1 MTVLNRYRSMI
12 QWLALGLTMSA
23 SVVFGSLKQIDLSS
37 IDSIPDNLPAISQ
50 GGVLVLRLPQH
61 AQAWFNDKSLFIDDG
76 MALIALHRDSR
87 VARLRIVLD
96 SVSKM
101 IEFPVV
107 TRNYKIER
115 VDGLPP
121 AKVTPPMDPKI
132 RQRIKNETATIRAA
146 RQRLDSR
153 LDFMSDFIWPVN
165 GRISGVYGSQRIL
178 NGTPKTPHY
187 GVDVAVPT
195 GTEIVAPAAGVV
207 TYVNDDMYYSGGTL
221 VLDHGHGLSSAFL
234 HLSKI
239 DVAVG
244 DVIQQGQI
252 IARVGATGRA
262 TGPHLDWRM
271 NWGTRVRVDPQLLVP
286 PMQHE
291 NH

>member
-1 MTVLNRYRSMI
+1 MTVLNRYRSVI
-12 QWLALGLTMSA
+12 QWLTLGLTMSA
-23 SVVFGSLKQIDLSS
+23 SVVFGSPKLIDLSS

-50 GGVLVLRLPQH
+50 GGVLVLRLPPH

-76 MALIALHRDSR
+76 MAVIALHRDSR
-87 VARLRIVLD
+87 FAKLRIVLD
-96 SVSKM
+96 SVSKT

-132 RQRIKNETATIRAA
+132 RQRIKNEAATIRAA

-244 DVIQQGQI
+244 DVIQQGQT

>member
-1 MTVLNRYRSMI
+1 MTVLNRYRSVI
-12 QWLALGLTMSA
+12 QWLTLGLTMSA
-23 SVVFGSLKQIDLSS
+23 SVVFGSPKLIDLSS

-50 GGVLVLRLPQH
+50 GGVLVLRLPPH

-76 MALIALHRDSR
+76 MAVIALHRDSR

-132 RQRIKNETATIRAA
+132 RQRIKNEAATIRAA

-244 DVIQQGQI
+244 DVIQQGQT

>member
-1 MTVLNRYRSMI
+1 MTVLNRYRSVI
-12 QWLALGLTMSA
+12 QWLTLGLTMSA
-23 SVVFGSLKQIDLSS
+23 SVVFGSPKLIDLSS

-96 SVSKM
+96 SVSKT

-187 GVDVAVPT
+187 GVDVAAPT

-244 DVIQQGQI
+244 DVIQQGQT

-262 TGPHLDWRM
+262 TGPHLDWRV